1 MNFLAK
7 YGIAYIMDL
16 IFGDP
21 HWFPHP
27 VRFIGKLISTLEK
40 ILYKAK
46 NKKLTGGLL
55 MIITVG
61 TTAVVSYYLAKL
73 SQGLEVFFLYT
84 TLATKSLADEGFRV
98 CKVLTDGDLEKAK
111 RELSYLVSRD
121 TFCNGIQGYKY
132 IRFNGWI

>member
-40 ILYKAK
+40 IL
-46 NKKLTGGLL
+46 
-55 MIITVG
+55 
-61 TTAVVSYYLAKL
+61 
-73 SQGLEVFFLYT
+73 
-84 TLATKSLADEGFRV
+84 
-98 CKVLTDGDLEKAK
+98 
-111 RELSYLVSRD
+111 
-121 TFCNGIQGYKY
+121 
-132 IRFNGWI
+132 

>member
-61 TTAVVSYYLAKL
+61 TTTVVSYYLAKL

-121 TFCNGIQGYKY
+121 TGNMDCLLYTSDAADEL
-132 IRFNGWI
+132 